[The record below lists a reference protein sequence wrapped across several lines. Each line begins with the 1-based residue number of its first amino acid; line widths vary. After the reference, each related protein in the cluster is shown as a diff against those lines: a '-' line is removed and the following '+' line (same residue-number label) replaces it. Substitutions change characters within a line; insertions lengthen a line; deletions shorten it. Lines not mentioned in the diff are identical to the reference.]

1 MDGSGSCHTAA
12 RLSGVMALV
21 RCAVLDD
28 SCNALQISPP
38 GAMWQL
44 YPMLLQPGIHAPV
57 TAVTGTGFF
66 VLPQGGWHDKRIASS
81 SSGFVWAA
89 VLFPSS
95 FQTSHTHC
103 LCWVVQW

>member
-12 RLSGVMALV
+12 GLSGVMALV

-28 SCNALQISPP
+28 SCIALQISPP

-44 YPMLLQPGIHAPV
+44 YPMLLQLGIHAPV

-89 VLFPSS
+89 ALFPSS
-95 FQTSHTHC
+95 FQTSHSYC